1 MSEEW
6 FNKVSHIIKSYDP
19 ENPTIDSLLY
29 MLNHLYE
36 RASRLEVE
44 NIELKKQLENN
55 DEGD

>member
-1 MSEEW
+1 MAEEW
-6 FNKVSHIIKSYDP
+6 FNKISHIIKSHDP
-19 ENPTIDSLLY
+19 DNPTIDSLLY

-44 NIELKKQLENN
+44 NLELKKQLENN

>member
-6 FNKVSHIIKSYDP
+6 FNKVSHIVKSHDP
-19 ENPTIDSLLY
+19 KNPTIDSLLY

-36 RASRLEVE
+36 RASKLELE

-55 DEGD
+55 NEGE